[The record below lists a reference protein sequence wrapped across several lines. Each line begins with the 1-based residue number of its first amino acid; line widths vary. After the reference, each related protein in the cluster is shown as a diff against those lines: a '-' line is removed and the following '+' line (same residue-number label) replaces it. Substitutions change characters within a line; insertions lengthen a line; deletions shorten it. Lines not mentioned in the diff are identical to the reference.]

1 MSSSLSPKYYI
12 KLLIVFFPFFLF
24 GGNQNKSLVGSV
36 APNWILKSNSGKME
50 FLNNYSAIDGK
61 NIRDK
66 GGKKEKHVVVL
77 SFFATWCRPC
87 LKEIKELQNLQEK
100 YSSDPVAFFLID
112 LTDYYRKKDSRIY
125 KDSPKTLSF
134 LKDKGL
140 DKITVLFDD
149 RGILAKDY
157 NANDVL
163 PRLFVIDKNQIIR
176 LDASNICSSCIQDEL
191 SEVIDLYL

>member
-1 MSSSLSPKYYI
+1 MSPKYYI
-12 KLLIVFFPFFLF
+12 KVLIVFFPFFLF
-24 GGNQNKSLVGSV
+24 GENQNKSLVGSV

-100 YSSDPVAFFLID
+100 YSSEPVAFFLID